1 MNHNFDAR
9 NSSQPIPPGADPAEE
24 KAQGIEVDTPL
35 GGAPDCLDNLKR
47 DRFEMISAYLDGEGS
62 SDERRL
68 VECWLQSD
76 TTVQQLYARLLRL
89 RQGIQ
94 SIPVPVSSTAAV
106 EQTIDQVFARLDAEQ
121 PRAATVPFDQ
131 AELLSAYIDGEVT
144 AAERQRVETWL
155 ANDPA
160 LQRLYSQMQQMQHAV
175 QTLPI
180 PATTT
185 SSAEAMA
192 DRVIAR
198 VQRRRTKRT
207 WLWGGAAAAAAIAG
221 VLTTLV
227 SGLNG
232 PAPQFANSTSSEGTT
247 SEVAVSDDALMIAL
261 DQPIIEIPKVPG
273 SQQTPPLLSTPGAQD
288 VQ

>member
-9 NSSQPIPPGADPAEE
+9 NSSQLPSNAGLLEHN
-24 KAQGIEVDTPL
+24 AQGTEVDASL
-35 GGAPDCLDNLKR
+35 DSAPDCLDNLKR

-62 SDERRL
+62 SEERRQ

-76 TTVQQLYARLLRL
+76 TTVQQLYARLMRL

-94 SIPVPVSSTAAV
+94 SIPVPVSSAATV

-121 PRAATVPFDQ
+121 PKATVPFAQ
-131 AELLSAYIDGEVT
+131 AELLSAYLDGEVT
-144 AAERQRVETWL
+144 AAERHQVEGWL
-155 ANDPA
+155 ATDPA
-160 LQRLYSQMQQMQHAV
+160 VQQLYHQMQRMQHAV
-175 QTLPI
+175 QTLPM
-180 PATTT
+180 PATATV
-185 SSAEAMA
+185 SADALA
-192 DRVIAR
+192 DRVITR

-221 VLTTLV
+221 VFTTLV
-227 SGLNG
+227 SGING
-232 PAPQFANSTSSEGTT
+232 PAPQFASTSEGTT

-273 SQQTPPLLSTPGAQD
+273 AQQTPNFSTPGAQG